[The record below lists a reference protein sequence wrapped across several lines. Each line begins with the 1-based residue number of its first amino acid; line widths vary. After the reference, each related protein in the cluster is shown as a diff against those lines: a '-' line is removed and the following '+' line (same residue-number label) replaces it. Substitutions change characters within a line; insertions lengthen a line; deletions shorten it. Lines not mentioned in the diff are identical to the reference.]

1 VSTLPPALTRP
12 ANVFRLCLHPE
23 GLARSTL
30 NFPEWAAYLLGQLS
44 RLRMLT
50 ADPAVAALAEEVGN
64 YPNVSALQ
72 PREQNHWPP
81 EEPELLVPWT
91 LSLDGAEVSFFKTLT
106 SFGTA
111 RDITLAELAI
121 ALFYPADEATATAL
135 RRHTLGG
142 HDAAPGDR
150 LRLAHL
156 PEKAVLARAVGL
168 AQRSVGGTRRPPDR
182 VEDRYRV
189 KVVAPSGDL
198 AVDDREHRDVPV
210 CVGSPGGDDT
220 TIGGVLKNDH
230 AGCSVV
236 MDGQVKAPLEHEGA
250 AVGPVQLRHR

>member
-1 VSTLPPALTRP
+1 V
-12 ANVFRLCLHPE
+12 
-23 GLARSTL
+23 
-30 NFPEWAAYLLGQLS
+30 
-44 RLRMLT
+44 
-50 ADPAVAALAEEVGN
+50 EVGN

-91 LSLDGAEVSFFKTLT
+91 LLLDGAEVSFFKTLT

-150 LRLAHL
+150 LRLGHL

-168 AQRSVGGTRRPPDR
+168 GTKVSRRDEAATRPRRRPL
-182 VEDRYRV
+182 
-189 KVVAPSGDL
+189 SGQ
-198 AVDDREHRDVPV
+198 
-210 CVGSPGGDDT
+210 GSRA
-220 TIGGVLKNDH
+220 IG
-230 AGCSVV
+230 
-236 MDGQVKAPLEHEGA
+236 
-250 AVGPVQLRHR
+250 